1 MSTDVKL
8 GKAQISRIIQSGRSF
23 RSWLAN
29 LRKKAQTSIIIP
41 LPRDNLFGLIG
52 NVTSNA
58 LDIFERKLSVKGCV
72 RAGKGFFFQWRYQNH
87 KITGRFGCIHGITGT
102 VKQNE
107 KGRFL
112 GPFLTLFSHFSNKRY
127 KWKMSQKCRKRI
139 YGQTFVVLLYHLN
152 NIEIT
157 NHFSYEPRFNGFFS
171 RNNISRIKDG
181 AYVINRDDENSTG
194 THWVSLFID
203 RNTAVY
209 FDYFGIEYIPQE
221 ILKQNKR
228 LINYSQY
235 V

>member
-1 MSTDVKL
+1 
-8 GKAQISRIIQSGRSF
+8 
-23 RSWLAN
+23 
-29 LRKKAQTSIIIP
+29 
-41 LPRDNLFGLIG
+41 
-52 NVTSNA
+52 
-58 LDIFERKLSVKGCV
+58 
-72 RAGKGFFFQWRYQNH
+72 
-87 KITGRFGCIHGITGT
+87 
-102 VKQNE
+102 
-107 KGRFL
+107 
-112 GPFLTLFSHFSNKRY
+112 
-127 KWKMSQKCRKRI
+127 MSQKCRKRI

-221 ILKQNKR
+221 VLNKIKDQSITHNMFRIHNIESIMWILLYCFHGIYACRKNFVT
-228 LINYSQY
+228 LY
-235 V
+235 